1 MTRFTI
7 ATEIKT
13 YPNRELVVY
22 SLYLLGGDTKR
33 VHTEDI
39 ALKCFEL
46 FPSSFSWVKYTAY
59 PDKDIVRVALTD
71 ARKEIYGAHV
81 EGRAGTKRGL
91 SAKTNRVPI
100 EDGWVLTSSGI
111 EWIRENLKD
120 LERIA
125 GTNRLKEHRQKL
137 LKQLK
142 KIREHRL
149 FFQYTDSTER
159 FYPMIGDIADLL
171 RCRVDA
177 EPEIWQSR
185 FDRIRRQAES
195 AGQGDVLDFINKCE
209 QAYRKQH

>member
-1 MTRFTI
+1 
-7 ATEIKT
+7 
-13 YPNRELVVY
+13 
-22 SLYLLGGDTKR
+22 
-33 VHTEDI
+33 
-39 ALKCFEL
+39 LKCFEL
-46 FPSSFSWVKYTAY
+46 FPSSFSWVKYPDY

-71 ARKEIYGAHV
+71 ARKESYGGRV

-91 SAKTNRVPI
+91 SAKTNREPI
-100 EDGWVLTSSGI
+100 EDGWILTSRGI
-111 EWIRENLKD
+111 EWVRENLKD

-125 GTNRLKEHRQKL
+125 GSSRLKEHRQKL
-137 LKQLK
+137 LIQLK

-149 FFQYTDSTER
+149 FIQYADSIEL

-195 AGQGDVLDFINKCE
+195 AGQDDVLDFINKCE
-209 QAYRKQH
+209 QAYREQH